1 MKQFSLRHILTF
13 SMVLLALVP
22 AVLAMWLMSRA
33 GGEAA
38 RALAGT
44 ILSKVATVVQYDTEA
59 RLGQA
64 HRVLNALFDER
75 ITPAQQDKAR
85 RWLLNPAQFEPMAL
99 ALTRQSSDVPALH
112 FANNRG
118 DYFGLDANGETQ
130 HVSLRSG
137 GNTEWQRY
145 LVDHVGD
152 RSQPVPPLTKPFEP
166 RTRPWYMGAV
176 NAKARVFSQ
185 AWVAEDRQQ
194 LIVSL
199 SQPVYDAYQGVAGV
213 FAVDVHLLGLANALR
228 TQQISA
234 RGAAYVVDESGLLVA
249 SSAGDALF
257 AERNG
262 QMFRTSPAE
271 SANAVIR
278 ASFKVLAAV
287 NSNQR
292 ADSVALDT
300 QLRRVDVGD
309 QSLLMVQR
317 PFGQA
322 LGLRWTLVVTAPE
335 SDFTSEISAIWRWA
349 LPAIVLLIVLSALIA
364 AAIAAGLG
372 RSLARLSHSA
382 TELGRGKVPPAD
394 GATRIREIRA
404 LSHVLHDSA
413 SQLNDY
419 RVQVEADAKAL
430 SDANETLEARVL
442 ARTAELAA
450 SREEALAAA
459 RAKAAFLATMSH
471 EIRTPLNGVVGM
483 ATLLAETP
491 LDPEQQDYLHTIRL
505 SSDQLLAVI
514 SDILDFSKIESGKL
528 DLESEPMG
536 IRSTVEEACDISALR
551 AREKGLEL
559 IIDVPD
565 LDSGACPSTI
575 LGDVT
580 RLRQVLINLINN
592 AVKFTS
598 QGEVSI
604 HARALRTDPITGHV
618 VVEFRVVD
626 TGIGIPASRIDALF
640 SAFTQ
645 VDASTTRKFGGTGL
659 GLAISKR
666 LVELMGGEIGVESE
680 VGKGTTFWFT
690 VSAPIAQDIAP
701 TTAYSTLAT
710 ELVGRRALIVDD
722 HPTNLR
728 VLRRQLE
735 LWGMEVSSA
744 DSGAQALTLLI
755 SATQGAA
762 PGLPDIVITDMHMP
776 EMDGQSFARALR
788 AEAAWRSLPVVL
800 LSSGFMPSGEE
811 GSALFDARLLK
822 PARQNYLFET
832 LARCM
837 VSDYAGAVPA
847 ASQSKGVHKD
857 ATVLVADDNAVN
869 LKVACAML
877 SKLGYRYLTAIDGR
891 EAVDTEAKDMHG
903 AQVLSAILM
912 DVNMPV
918 LDGLQATRQI
928 QASWGE
934 RAPPIVALTAAASS
948 EDRLRCEDA
957 GMQDYLT
964 KPLQVSALAQT
975 LDKWIV
981 RAADSVT
988 EELTVQIAGP
998 EPVAESSLALVDF
1011 SRLDEFKEFDDDA
1024 LSMTHEV
1031 IGLFLTDAPLRIDA
1045 IAHALQTQDTAALAR
1060 AAHALK
1066 GAASNIGATQ
1076 IYAGCVELEAIAS
1089 SQLPIDGAAR
1099 VARLRTQLQQTQTAL
1114 QNWPQPSARQ

>member
-1 MKQFSLRHILTF
+1 MKQFSLRHILAI

-38 RALAGT
+38 RALAGN
-44 ILSKVATVVQYDTEA
+44 ILSKVAAVVQFDTEA

-75 ITPAQQDKAR
+75 ITPSQQDRAR
-85 RWLLNPAQFEPMAL
+85 RWLLNPEQFEPMAL

-112 FANNRG
+112 FATNRG
-118 DYFGLDANGETQ
+118 DYFGLDAEGEAQ
-130 HVSLRSG
+130 HVSVRANG
-137 GNTEWQRY
+137 AWHRY
-145 LVDHVGD
+145 RVGQAGD
-152 RSQPVPPLTKPFEP
+152 RSQPVPPLTREFEP
-166 RTRPWYMGAV
+166 RTRAWYMGAV
-176 NAKARVFSQ
+176 EAKARVFSRVG
-185 AWVAEDRQQ
+185 VADDHRQ
-194 LIVSL
+194 LVVSL
-199 SQPVYDAYQGVAGV
+199 SQPVYDAHQGVAGV
-213 FAVDVHLLGLANALR
+213 FAVNVHLQGLANALR
-228 TQQISA
+228 TQHISA
-234 RGAAYVVDESGLLVA
+234 KGAAYVVDETGLLVA
-249 SSAGDALF
+249 SSAGDVLF
-257 AERNG
+257 AQRDG
-262 QMFRTSPAE
+262 QMQRTSPAD

-278 ASFKVLAAV
+278 ASFNVLEDV
-287 NSNQR
+287 KSNQR
-292 ADSVALDT
+292 ADSVAMDT
-300 QLRRVDVGD
+300 KLRRVDVGD
-309 QSLLMVQR
+309 QALLMVQR
-317 PFGQA
+317 PFGQS

-335 SDFTSEISAIWRWA
+335 SDFTAEISDAWRWA
-349 LPAIVLLIVLSALIA
+349 LPAIAVLVGLSALIA
-364 AAIAAGLG
+364 AGIAAGLG
-372 RSLARLSHSA
+372 RSLARLSQA
-382 TELGRGKVPPAD
+382 AADLGRGKVPPAD
-394 GATRIREIRA
+394 DHTRIREIHA

-413 SQLNDY
+413 SQLSAY
-419 RVQVEADAKAL
+419 RVQVEAHAKAL
-430 SDANETLEARVL
+430 GDANETLEARVL
-442 ARTAELAA
+442 ARTAELAT
-450 SREEALAAA
+450 SREEALGAA

-483 ATLLAETP
+483 TTLLAETP
-491 LDPEQQDYLHTIRL
+491 LDPEQRDYLHTIRL

-528 DLESEPMG
+528 DLESEPVG

-559 IIDVPD
+559 IVDVPD

-604 HARALRTDPITGHV
+604 QARALRTDPTTGHV
-618 VVEFRVVD
+618 VIEFRVVD

-690 VSAPIAQDIAP
+690 VTAPVAQDIAP
-701 TTAYSTLAT
+701 VDGAGAGAT
-710 ELVGRRALIVDD
+710 VLVGRRALIVDD

-735 LWGMEVSSA
+735 LWGVEVLSA
-744 DSGAQALTLLI
+744 ESGAQALTVLA
-755 SATQGAA
+755 SCAQVGVAE
-762 PGLPDIVITDMHMP
+762 LPDIVITDMHMP
-776 EMDGQSFARALR
+776 EMDGQTLARAIR
-788 AEAAWRSLPVVL
+788 AEAAWGAMPVVL

-811 GSALFDARLLK
+811 GAALFDARLLK
-822 PARQNYLFET
+822 PARQTHLFET
-832 LARCM
+832 IARCIAP
-837 VSDYAGAVPA
+837 DYAA
-847 ASQSKGVHKD
+847 AERSAAGSEGEIKN

-877 SKLGYRYLTAIDGR
+877 SKLGYRYLTAVDGS
-891 EAVDTEAKDMHG
+891 EAVDTVAKDMHG
-903 AQVLSAILM
+903 ARALSAILM

-918 LDGLQATRQI
+918 VDGLQATRQI
-928 QASWGE
+928 LAAWGE
-934 RAPPIVALTAAASS
+934 HAPPIIALTAAASS
-948 EDRLRCEDA
+948 EDKLRCEDA

-975 LDKWIV
+975 LDKWIA
-981 RAADSVT
+981 RAAQST
-988 EELTVQIAGP
+988 TTAEHASSHGTQPTVDTT
-998 EPVAESSLALVDF
+998 LAPLDF
-1011 SRLDEFKEFDDDA
+1011 DRLDEFKEFDDEA
-1024 LSMTHEV
+1024 LSMTREV
-1031 IGLFLTDAPLRIDA
+1031 IGLFLADAPLRIDA
-1045 IAHALQTQDTAALAR
+1045 IEHALQAGDASALAR

-1066 GAASNIGATQ
+1066 GAASNIGALQ
-1076 IYAGCVELEAIAS
+1076 LYASCVELEATAR
-1089 SQLPIDGAAR
+1089 SQLPVDGAAC
-1099 VARLRTQLQQTQTAL
+1099 VARLQTQLQQTQAAL
-1114 QNWPQPSARQ
+1114 QNWPKAAAGQ